1 MDAEEQVMEADDE
14 PLDDS
19 EVNSSVPRD
28 HRPSNVI
35 TTDFFRQAM
44 LSASA
49 EHQQSSA
56 GWTTAPGGAGWTTA
70 PGVTEVSTAAP
81 LSAN

>member
-49 EHQQSSA
+49 GHQPSSA
-56 GWTTAPGGAGWTTA
+56 SWTTA